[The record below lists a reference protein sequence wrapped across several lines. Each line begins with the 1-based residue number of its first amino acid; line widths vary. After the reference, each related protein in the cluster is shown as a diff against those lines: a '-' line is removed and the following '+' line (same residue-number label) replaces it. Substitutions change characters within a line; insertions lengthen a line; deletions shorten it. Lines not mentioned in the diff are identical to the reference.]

1 MLSNK
6 DLTAISGIIKEQF
19 REQFKEQFREQ
30 FKEQFKEGIKGVES
44 RLSNLE
50 TDVKNV
56 KDGLDR
62 VDNRLDS
69 LETDVKDVKDRVD
82 RIETDVK
89 DVKDRVDRIETDVK
103 IIKIDSLENRVIP
116 RLNTIEG
123 YYVDASKKYIA
134 SADRFEAAI
143 SDIDVMKQTI
153 KNHSIAIQELQMKQ
167 A

>member
-1 MLSNK
+1 MK
-6 DLTAISGIIKEQF
+6 D
-19 REQFKEQFREQ
+19 
-30 FKEQFKEGIKGVES
+30 
-44 RLSNLE
+44 RLGNLE

-56 KDGLDR
+56 KD
-62 VDNRLDS
+62 RLGN
-69 LETDVKDVKDRVD
+69 LETDVKNVEDRL
-82 RIETDVK
+82 
-89 DVKDRVDRIETDVK
+89 DRIETDVK

-123 YYVDASKKYIA
+123 YYVDASKRYIA
-134 SADRFEAAI
+134 SVDRFEAAI

>member
-19 REQFKEQFREQ
+19 REQFKEQF
-30 FKEQFKEGIKGVES
+30 KEGIKGVES
-44 RLSNLE
+44 RL
-50 TDVKNV
+50 
-56 KDGLDR
+56 DR
-62 VDNRLDS
+62 VENRLDS
-69 LETDVKDVKDRVD
+69 L
-82 RIETDVK
+82 ETDVK

-123 YYVDASKKYIA
+123 YYVDASKRYIA
-134 SADRFEAAI
+134 SVDRFEAAI

>member
-1 MLSNK
+1 MLNNE
-6 DLTAISGIIKEQF
+6 DLSAISSIIQEQF

-30 FKEQFKEGIKGVES
+30 FKEGIKGVET
-44 RLSNLE
+44 R
-50 TDVKNV
+50 
-56 KDGLDR
+56 LDR
-62 VDNRLDS
+62 VESKLDGMENRLDS
-69 LETDVKDVKDRVD
+69 LEN
-82 RIETDVK
+82 DVK

-103 IIKIDSLENRVIP
+103 IIKIDSLENCVIP

-123 YYVDASKKYIA
+123 YYVDASKRYIA
-134 SADRFEAAI
+134 SVDRFEAAI